1 MNRTLVVAKKEIK
14 ELLRDRKTLVV
25 GIAFALFFS
34 IMHSLGLIRGSDSA
48 AAISLDSSIFSLT
61 AAIGFFMVYMST
73 SQIFLREKMDRVIET
88 LMCAPLN
95 LRQIWLGK
103 VLAVTT
109 LAYLLSLLTA
119 LVIVIISN
127 ILSESLLLPSVP
139 ILFHVLLVVLMFV
152 AALAGLLGFVQF
164 LLGMRENR
172 ILGFIIFIP
181 AFTALY
187 GSVYMIG
194 TSFAIS
200 WTHVGI
206 LFGISALLL
215 AVTAYLTRR
224 LSKERIVTT
233 IT

>member
-1 MNRTLVVAKKEIK
+1 
-14 ELLRDRKTLVV
+14 
-25 GIAFALFFS
+25 
-34 IMHSLGLIRGSDSA
+34 
-48 AAISLDSSIFSLT
+48 
-61 AAIGFFMVYMST
+61 
-73 SQIFLREKMDRVIET
+73 MDRVIET